1 MIELNVGQVERIEE
15 IFRNTPQ
22 QVPKVISRAI
32 NRSAHA
38 ARAQATR
45 SVRETYNIKH
55 RDVSSTIKVRTASP
69 ANLTANI
76 RSSGA
81 PLKLMNFRVSPK
93 GPKKVKQVTVGVKKG
108 SRKRIK
114 GAFVAGMN
122 SGHVNVFTRV
132 SKPRLPIR
140 GHYGPSVPQM
150 IGNESVVSVVENKAY
165 DELDKRLEHEID
177 RLLRG

>member
-1 MIELNVGQVERIEE
+1 MIELNLRQVERVEE

-32 NRSAHA
+32 NRAAHVG
-38 ARAQATR
+38 RAQATR
-45 SVRETYNIKH
+45 SVRENYNIKH

-69 ANLTANI
+69 DNLNANI

-81 PLKLMNFRVSPK
+81 PMKLMKFRVSPNS
-93 GPKKVKQVTVGVKKG
+93 PKKAKQVTVGVKKG
-108 SRKRIK
+108 SRKKIK

-150 IGNESVVSVVENKAY
+150 IGNESVVSVVENKTY
-165 DELDKRLEHEID
+165 QELDSRLDHEIN

>member
-1 MIELNVGQVERIEE
+1 MIELNLRQVEYVQE

-22 QVPKVISRAI
+22 QVPKVVSRAI

-38 ARAQATR
+38 ARAQANR
-45 SVRETYNIKH
+45 SVREHYNIKQ

-69 ANLTANI
+69 DNLTASI
-76 RSSGA
+76 RSSGE
-81 PLKLMNFRVSPK
+81 PLKLMTFRVSPN

-114 GAFVAGMN
+114 GAFVTGMN

-132 SKPRLPIR
+132 TKKRLPIR

-165 DELDKRLEHEID
+165 DVLDKRLEHEIN